1 MAYIYHKFLFY
12 TVHLLQFF
20 FWMLY
25 ILEVKR
31 KIFFNGH
38 ATGPWNTT
46 IQKLHTILPYKSTIQ

>member
-1 MAYIYHKFLFY
+1 MVILYGSDVLYNCMAYIYHKFLFY

-38 ATGPWNTT
+38 ATGP
-46 IQKLHTILPYKSTIQ
+46 